1 MARSLVGALADVGEG
16 EIALLQ
22 VIFEPA
28 RHAWAESIAR
38 SVTFSDGTPLFDGMR
53 DFVAQSEEKVSRPLY
68 ASIVRIAC
76 RSIHDDRAWELA
88 KRLGGSLT
96 PLNDPEGNEL

>member
-1 MARSLVGALADVGEG
+1 
-16 EIALLQ
+16 
-22 VIFEPA
+22 
-28 RHAWAESIAR
+28 
-38 SVTFSDGTPLFDGMR
+38 MR